1 MMKIERDR
9 SQGMWLLKSG
19 NHVLYSGR
27 RSPWDSP
34 HIMRDAIHREHQL
47 HQQLHASAG
56 GQREDRARPQ

>member
-27 RSPWDSP
+27 RSPWDNP
-34 HIMRDAIHREHQL
+34 RIIRDAIHREHQL
-47 HQQLHASAG
+47 LGDAGRQQEG
-56 GQREDRARPQ
+56 RARPQ

>member
-27 RSPWDSP
+27 RSPWDNP

-47 HQQLHASAG
+47 HHGSSSQQDG
-56 GQREDRARPQ
+56 RARAR